1 MILSIFGIIIILIGF
16 AFSKGDSGLAK
27 LSTPLRVVGLM
38 LIIFGITWGCFVIIE
53 PGEIGVKKLFGRV
66 EEQGTLS
73 EGLNFVNPLAD
84 VIKFDTKTQNYT
96 MSSVHDEGD
105 VQGNDAIKALSA
117 DGLEISM
124 DITVLYK
131 ITPSLAPHILKHIG
145 VDYKDR
151 IVRPVTRTRIR
162 DVAVYYDAVALYSSK
177 RDEFQNR
184 IFQGISTDFKARGLE
199 LEQVLI
205 RNITL
210 PQSVKNAIESKI
222 NAEQEAQKMQ
232 FVLQK
237 EQQEAERKRVEAQGI
252 ADYHKIISTGL
263 NEKQLQYE
271 TIKMQKELATSPNS
285 KIIIMGNGKGTPM
298 ILNTQ

>member
-1 MILSIFGIIIILIGF
+1 MILAILGFILLIVGF
-16 AFSKGDSGLAK
+16 AFSKGEPGLAK
-27 LSTPLRVVGLM
+27 IATPLRIVGILVIV
-38 LIIFGITWGCFVIIE
+38 LGITWSCYVIIE
-53 PGEIGVKKLFGRV
+53 PGEIGVKKLFGKV
-66 EEQGTLS
+66 EEEGTLS
-73 EGLNFVNPLAD
+73 EGLNFVNPMAD

-105 VQGNDAIKALSA
+105 LKTNDAIKALSA
-117 DGLEISM
+117 DGLEITM

-131 ITPSLAPHILKHIG
+131 ITPSLAPKILKKIG
-145 VDYKDR
+145 VNYQDL
-151 IVRPVTRTRIR
+151 IVRPITRTKIR
-162 DVAVYYDAVALYSSK
+162 DIAVYYDAIALFSTK
-177 RDEFQNR
+177 RDEFQNK
-184 IFQGISTDFKARGLE
+184 IYESISKDFKTRGLE
-199 LEQVLI
+199 LEQILI

-285 KIIIMGNGKGTPM
+285 KIIIMGNPKGMPM
-298 ILNTQ
+298 ILNAD

>member
-1 MILSIFGIIIILIGF
+1 MFLSILGVILIIVGF
-16 AFSKGDSGLAK
+16 VFSKGEAGLTKTA
-27 LSTPLRVVGLM
+27 TPLRVLGVF
-38 LIIFGITWGCFVIIE
+38 LIIIGITWGCFIIIE
-53 PGEIGVKKLFGRV
+53 PGEIGVKKLFGKV
-66 EEQGTLS
+66 DEKETIS
-73 EGLNFVNPLAD
+73 EGLSFINPMAE
-84 VIKFDTKTQNYT
+84 VVKFDTRTQNYT
-96 MSSVHDEGD
+96 MSAIHDEGD
-105 VQGNDAIKALSA
+105 QQGNDAISALSA
-117 DGLEISM
+117 DGLEIVM
-124 DITVLYK
+124 DITVLYR
-131 ITPSLAPHILKHIG
+131 ITPSLAPSILKHIG

-177 RDEFQNR
+177 REEFQNK
-184 IFQGISTDFKARGLE
+184 IFSDISKDFKARGLE

-210 PQSVKNAIESKI
+210 PQSVKVTIESKI
-222 NAEQEAQKMQ
+222 NAEQEAQKME

-237 EQQEAERKRVEAQGI
+237 EKQEADRKRVEAQGI

-271 TIKMQKELATSPNS
+271 TIKMQKELATSPNT
-285 KIIIMGNGKGTPM
+285 KIIIMGSGKGTPM

>member
-1 MILSIFGIIIILIGF
+1 MFLTILGIIIIVIGF
-16 AFSKGDSGLAK
+16 AFSKGQSNLTKVA
-27 LSTPLRVVGLM
+27 TPLRVIGIM
-38 LIIFGITWGCFVIIE
+38 LVIFGITWGCFVVIE

-117 DGLEISM
+117 DGLEIIM

-131 ITPSLAPHILKHIG
+131 ITPSLAPNILKHIG

-285 KIIIMGNGKGTPM
+285 KIIIMGSGKGTPM

>member
-1 MILSIFGIIIILIGF
+1 MFLTILGFILIIVGF
-16 AFSKGDSGLAK
+16 AFSKGEPGLAK
-27 LSTPLRVVGLM
+27 LSTPLRIVGIF
-38 LIIFGITWGCFVIIE
+38 IIVLGITWGCFVIIE
-53 PGEIGVKKLFGRV
+53 PGEIGVKKLFGKV
-66 EEQGTLS
+66 EEEGTLS
-73 EGLNFVNPLAD
+73 EGLNFVNPMAD

-96 MSSVHDEGD
+96 MSSVHDEGELK
-105 VQGNDAIKALSA
+105 GNDAIKALSA
-117 DGLEISM
+117 DGLEITM

-131 ITPSLAPHILKHIG
+131 ITPSLAPKILKKIG
-145 VDYKDR
+145 VNYQDL
-151 IVRPVTRTRIR
+151 IVRPITRTKIR
-162 DVAVYYDAVALYSSK
+162 DIAVYYDAIALFSTR
-177 RDEFQNR
+177 RDEFQNK
-184 IFQGISTDFKARGLE
+184 IYEGISKDFKARGLE
-199 LEQVLI
+199 LEQILI
-205 RNITL
+205 RNISL

-285 KIIIMGNGKGTPM
+285 KIIIMGNPKGMPM
-298 ILNTQ
+298 ILNAE